1 MGRSRGG
8 GERGSGLLLPGM
20 SQVAKVSL
28 EILVRTPLEM
38 QLDPLGPTASRGRIV
53 RPSVKYVD
61 DLKKTFSYPPPHTHT
76 QKEHKNTDFLDQPNL
91 QQNFV
96 CFYHQYLL
104 LLLYSIDT
112 RNISITKQFSSH
124 LVGEERVG
132 CFTFFRK
139 QNFQCKIVNVF
150 LPMILAYFWCS
161 KEHLQRMFYL
171 RNKLIIFL
179 IRTLN

>member
-1 MGRSRGG
+1 MISIHVYHGRIQRGER
-8 GERGSGLLLPGM
+8 ERGSGLLLPGM

-28 EILVRTPLEM
+28 EILVRTPLEI

-61 DLKKTFSYPPPHTHT
+61 DLKENVLITHTHTHT
-76 QKEHKNTDFLDQPNL
+76 QKEHKKTRNFLDQPNL

-112 RNISITKQFSSH
+112 RNSSINKQFSSH

-139 QNFQCKIVNVF
+139 QNFQC
-150 LPMILAYFWCS
+150 
-161 KEHLQRMFYL
+161 
-171 RNKLIIFL
+171 
-179 IRTLN
+179 